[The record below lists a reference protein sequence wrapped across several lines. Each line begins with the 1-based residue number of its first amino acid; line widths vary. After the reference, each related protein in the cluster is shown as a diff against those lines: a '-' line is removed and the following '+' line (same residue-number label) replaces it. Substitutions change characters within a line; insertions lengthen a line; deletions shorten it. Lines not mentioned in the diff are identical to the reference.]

1 MYRWLNDFPQSDLP
15 FVTFCPRPG
24 NQHDLNNSPELM
36 TDELIMEAVKN
47 GDLQQASMIFERYH
61 KRLFNFLARMTVD
74 RSIAED
80 LTQNV
85 FLRMLKYR
93 NSYREGAKFQSW
105 IFQMARNVFA
115 DHYRESKNK
124 NPLVKMETLP
134 DKIDELDQDMEQ
146 QERVLH
152 LSLQRLPNDQ
162 RELLVLTRFQHMKY
176 EEVAEMMDTTVANI
190 KVKVHR
196 AINKLREHYFEL
208 EKI

>member
-1 MYRWLNDFPQSDLP
+1 
-15 FVTFCPRPG
+15 
-24 NQHDLNNSPELM
+24 M

-47 GDLQQASMIFERYH
+47 GDLQRASLLFDRYH
-61 KRLFNFLARMTVD
+61 KRLFNFLARMTLE
-74 RSIAED
+74 REIAED

-93 NSYREGAKFQSW
+93 TSYREGAKFQSW

-115 DHYRESKNK
+115 DHYQEAKNK

-134 DKIDELDQDMEQ
+134 DKEDEGDDVEH

-152 LSLQRLPNDQ
+152 LSLQRLPSDQ

-176 EEVAEMMDTTVANI
+176 EEVAEAKNQFVF
-190 KVKVHR
+190 R
-196 AINKLREHYFEL
+196 PS
-208 EKI
+208 